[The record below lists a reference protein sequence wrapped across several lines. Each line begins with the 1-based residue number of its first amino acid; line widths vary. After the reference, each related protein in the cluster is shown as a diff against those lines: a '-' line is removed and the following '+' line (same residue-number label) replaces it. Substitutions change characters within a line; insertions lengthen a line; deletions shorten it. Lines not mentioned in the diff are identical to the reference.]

1 VIPDDTQ
8 RKTLEP
14 SQIEELERRIRD
26 AREKS
31 SEYEEKLSERERIK
45 ELEKRAQFEEN
56 KARDLPYIQAV
67 EDEYGE
73 IRVHNT
79 PLGAVVVRKPHHL
92 VFQKFSRNAASSKGM
107 KDQDIW
113 ALVRSCVV
121 YPDITKVED
130 IVEEYPGVT
139 AILATKIIE
148 LGNGEAENFEG
159 K

>member
-1 VIPDDTQ
+1 MTPDDTR

-14 SQIEELERRIRD
+14 SQIEELERRIKE

-31 SEYEEKLSERERIK
+31 SSFESSISERDRLR

-56 KARDLPYIQAV
+56 KARDLPHIQAA
-67 EDEYGE
+67 EDEHGE

-79 PLGAVVVRKPHHL
+79 PLGAVVVKKPHHL
-92 VFQKFSRNAASSKGM
+92 VFQKFSRKAASSKGM